1 MKLADRI
8 LELRKQKGISQEALA
23 DKLGV
28 SRQAISKWE
37 SEQSTPELDK
47 IVLMSDFFEVTTDYL
62 LKGIEPVSEDKEKS
76 RRIGNALSLLS
87 PWMAWIGFITACALW
102 YEYQNAFAIMDGFI
116 WMIGS
121 VVVIYVS
128 KLNRIIDQK
137 AVCRYWMISI
147 PAISVFVLSILYNA
161 LSSGSLAPYPLLYTN
176 RYSLLVICLLLLIGV
191 NIAVEVGMYKR
202 IKQ

>member
-1 MKLADRI
+1 
-8 LELRKQKGISQEALA
+8 
-23 DKLGV
+23 
-28 SRQAISKWE
+28 
-37 SEQSTPELDK
+37 
-47 IVLMSDFFEVTTDYL
+47 
-62 LKGIEPVSEDKEKS
+62 
-76 RRIGNALSLLS
+76 
-87 PWMAWIGFITACALW
+87 
-102 YEYQNAFAIMDGFI
+102 
-116 WMIGS
+116 MIGS

-202 IKQ
+202 IK